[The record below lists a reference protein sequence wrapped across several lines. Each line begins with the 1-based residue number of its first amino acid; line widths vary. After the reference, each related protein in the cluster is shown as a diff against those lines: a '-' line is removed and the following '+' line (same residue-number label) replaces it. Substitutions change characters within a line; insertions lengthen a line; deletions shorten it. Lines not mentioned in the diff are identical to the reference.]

1 MSDAMLAI
9 GTRKGPSPTG
19 LSHGTRDVHRSRD
32 DDRHGGGDGETRPTA
47 VRHLQGVRAAVL

>member
-19 LSHGTRDVHRSRD
+19 LSHGTRDVHRSRG
-32 DDRHGGGDGETRPTA
+32 DDRHGGDGETRPTA
-47 VRHLQGVRAAVL
+47 VRHLRGVCAAVL